1 MDEKILKIV
10 SQGQVPS
17 YGSIGAAGFD
27 LYCANEETIV
37 ARPDQLVKIPTG
49 IKMQIPEGY
58 FGAIY
63 PRSSAGIK
71 LRIKLANSTG
81 IIDSDYRGEIIL
93 FIVNEGKDDVEI
105 KKGDRLVQMIIQPY
119 LKVSIEEVNHLDDTE
134 RGEGGFGSTG
144 R

>member
-37 ARPDQLVKIPTG
+37 AKPDQLVKIPTG

-105 KKGDRLVQMIIQPY
+105 RKGDRLVQMIIQPY